1 MYSKLKLF
9 IWKFSKPNNTSFS
22 SLLSDLEKTLE
33 TKKQELAKK
42 DQKLKEKDKEVA
54 TLQKEN
60 ADTKAELKEE
70 KKKINGE
77 WGAIIFQYSE
87 PYKLNLAWDQI
98 SFACSCER

>member
-1 MYSKLKLF
+1 M
-9 IWKFSKPNNTSFS
+9 
-22 SLLSDLEKTLE
+22 EA
-33 TKKQELAKK
+33 KKQELAKK
-42 DQKLKEKDKEVA
+42 DQKLQEKDKEVA

-87 PYKLNLAWDQI
+87 QCKLNLAWDQI
-98 SFACSCER
+98 SFACICERQSDRFEYFHNIFRCDQ